1 MNTECVGIVGLGE
14 VGRVLTEDLLAHS
27 MADIRVWDHQFDNSD
42 SRAAKNLRELA
53 ASPRLSVAGCAEQAA
68 GGCQLILCAVT
79 ADQALKAAQAV
90 LPSLQR
96 GTVFIDL
103 NSISPGAKQ
112 AVGDLIESA
121 DGRFV
126 EAAVMSPI
134 NPLRSGSPILLSG
147 PNAMGMVSMLESLG
161 FHAVSVVSEAPGV
174 ASATKMCRSVIVK
187 GMEALVS
194 ESLLAARHYGV
205 EESVLGSLS
214 NLFPGPDW
222 PQHARYLIS
231 RTLLHGERRAAE
243 MREVANT
250 VSEAGCEP
258 WMSAATVERQA
269 WAAQFEPALSED
281 SLEEM
286 LDAIRAA
293 SVLK

>member
-14 VGRVLTEDLLAHS
+14 VGRVLAEDLLADS
-27 MADIRVWDHQFDNSD
+27 MADIRVWDHQFHSSD

-53 ASPRLSVAGCAEQAA
+53 ANPRLSAAECAEQAA
-68 GGCQLILCAVT
+68 MGCQLILCAVT
-79 ADQALKAAQAV
+79 ADQALQAAQAV
-90 LPSLQR
+90 LPTLQH
-96 GTVFIDL
+96 GTVFVDL

-112 AVGDLIESA
+112 AIGDLIASA
-121 DGRFV
+121 GGRFV

-134 NPLRSGSPILLSG
+134 MPLRSKSPILLSG
-147 PNAMGMVSMLESLG
+147 PNAASLVSTLEFLG
-161 FHAVSVVSEAPGV
+161 FNAVTVVSEVPGV

-205 EESVLGSLS
+205 EQSVLGSLN

-222 PQHARYLIS
+222 QQHARYLIS

-269 WAAQFEPALSED
+269 WAAQFEAALGED
-281 SLEEM
+281 SLQQM
-286 LDAIRAA
+286 LDAIRAD
-293 SVLK
+293 SVHK